1 MIYYLNELSIKTPC
15 VETIILA
22 QELMKDF
29 VRVCNEAKK
38 LGYTQLRFSISL
50 KGICLS
56 ENYFVATW
64 LKDEEVD
71 IDEKRRFR
79 NINNKSPYFEGD
91 DTLILKQQD
100 TSIYS
105 YKNEIALGLGFA
117 HLKET
122 LAVSFSTDAQWNSTE
137 IELEQLFEAT
147 KKVVKVERHAA
158 HPSHIKIMKRV
169 FEFNPKHGRCGK
181 GAHSGQSIM
190 YCCHE
195 SEAELLLN
203 TALLHPKKDKW
214 FCNYDTANKRFI
226 VFLPHEVNKGKYHG
240 FHYENTLN
248 DDPDRD
254 LNNSQ
259 NGIPKQMQLKLKD
272 RMIDL

>member
-15 VETIILA
+15 VETIVLA

-79 NINNKSPYFEGD
+79 SINNRSPYF
-91 DTLILKQQD
+91 
-100 TSIYS
+100 
-105 YKNEIALGLGFA
+105 EIALGLGFA

-122 LAVSFSTDAQWNSTE
+122 LAVSFSTDEQWNSTE

-158 HPSHIKIMKRV
+158 RPSHMEVIKRV
-169 FEFNPKHGRCGK
+169 FEFNAKHGRCGK
-181 GAHSGQSIM
+181 GAHAGQSIM

-226 VFLPHEVNKGKYHG
+226 VFLPHLD
-240 FHYENTLN
+240 F
-248 DDPDRD
+248 
-254 LNNSQ
+254 
-259 NGIPKQMQLKLKD
+259 
-272 RMIDL
+272 